1 MTEVAWSSLNSA
13 QAYAKKKKKKKKKK
27 DYLVKT

>member
-27 DYLVKT
+27 ITF